1 MWFADKF
8 RYLHYNYRHISYS
21 CILHKPFTTFRIFSF
36 MERQFDNLDLK
47 ILGLLATNARESF
60 QEIARVCDLS
70 GAAINQRIKRLV
82 ANGVI
87 RRWDCVVNPEA
98 LGYKLSAFVGI
109 HLMEPSKIRE
119 AIEILRA
126 IPEVVSCNVTSGRYD
141 LLIRIMARD
150 NEHLYQL
157 LQSNVHAQFASQTET
172 LICFDEAFTRQV
184 GFEKSAR

>member
-1 MWFADKF
+1 M
-8 RYLHYNYRHISYS
+8 
-21 CILHKPFTTFRIFSF
+21 
-36 MERQFDNLDLK
+36 
-47 ILGLLATNARESF
+47 
-60 QEIARVCDLS
+60 
-70 GAAINQRIKRLV
+70 

-87 RRWDCVVNPEA
+87 RRWDCVVNSEA